1 MDFKVYLE
9 LKCVTKARGQELKYS
24 NAVAVF
30 KEPTIIDSNNLDY
43 HKSKARVCISRVS
56 TKQNTK

>member
-9 LKCVTKARGQELKYS
+9 LKCVTKTRGQEGV
-24 NAVAVF
+24 NAVKVF
-30 KEPTIIDSNNLDY
+30 KEFTIIDSNNLDY

-56 TKQNTK
+56 TKQNSK